1 MDDRLIFRYLFGR
14 VHAGHTGLSDVS
26 IPFGGLAGSD
36 RRVVRASDG
45 VTQEGSPTHA
55 LVDVG

>member
-14 VHAGHTGLSDVS
+14 VHAGHTGLSELS
-26 IPFGGLAGSD
+26 CPFGDASVSD

>member
-14 VHAGHTGLSDVS
+14 VHAGHTELSEGS
-26 IPFGGLAGSD
+26 IPFGGLAPSD

>member
-14 VHAGHTGLSDVS
+14 VHAGHTELSEVS
-26 IPFGGLAGSD
+26 CPFGDAPPSD

>member
-14 VHAGHTGLSDVS
+14 VHAGHTELRASRS
-26 IPFGGLAGSD
+26 PFGVACSID